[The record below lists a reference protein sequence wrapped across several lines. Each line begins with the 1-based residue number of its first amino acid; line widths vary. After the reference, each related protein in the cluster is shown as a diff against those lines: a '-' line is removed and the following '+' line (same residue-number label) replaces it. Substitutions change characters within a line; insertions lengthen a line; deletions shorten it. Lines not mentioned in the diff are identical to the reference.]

1 VELFLSSLYY
11 TVHAYSIANTREVK
25 QVSDLEEMVTLERI
39 NLIARLSSGCE
50 CQKNDK
56 DIALIWIAEL
66 SGISIAEILRAANVA
81 NK

>member
-1 VELFLSSLYY
+1 MSDFE
-11 TVHAYSIANTREVK
+11 EV
-25 QVSDLEEMVTLERI
+25 VLLERI

-66 SGISIAEILRAANVA
+66 SGVTIAEILQAAIA
-81 NK
+81 GTGQKKSCST

>member
-1 VELFLSSLYY
+1 ML
-11 TVHAYSIANTREVK
+11 NTREVK

-66 SGISIAEILRAANVA
+66 SGVSIAEILRAANVA